1 VTLPVAKA
9 LSRLP
14 LKDRRWLWETVKSK
28 PQDECTIGL
37 VLGKLEGCGAIEA
50 CAVQARALVEEGW
63 QRLQPQIDDS
73 LSKMLLRA
81 FGWYVLERHY

>member
-1 VTLPVAKA
+1 MRRDDKTERAWIWDTLKTKPEDQDVVQSVVAK
-9 LSRLP
+9 
-14 LKDRRWLWETVKSK
+14 
-28 PQDECTIGL
+28 
-37 VLGKLEGCGAIEA
+37 LEQAGAIEA

-63 QRLQPQIDDS
+63 RRLEPTIDDS